1 MRADGYDVFECKYYN
16 RPMKLS
22 ECQKEEKQ
30 VKSVCDIKWNS
41 IGFVCSAG
49 FDFRSDE
56 YALIDGNEIYLSEVL
71 QSEQ

>member
-30 VKSVCDIKWNS
+30 VKSVSDIKWNS

-49 FDFRSDE
+49 FDFR
-56 YALIDGNEIYLSEVL
+56 
-71 QSEQ
+71 